1 LAVTP
6 VVSGQERR
14 YDFSFSGTPVGM
26 VIAEIE
32 RESGARFSY
41 ATSLLARFPAVTVR
55 FAGATLEEVLDGIF
69 VARGVFYKLQDDY
82 VILARHRRAITVS
95 GTVRD
100 ARSGETLIGAT
111 VHDPSSRVGTVTNE
125 HGFYSLSLPA
135 GDARIV
141 FSFVGYTPVEVA
153 LSPARDTLLCVALE
167 PSIRLEGVTVVG
179 DGGAWMTGMQPGQ
192 SRFPIKVVNNLPALL
207 GEGDVLKTLQLL
219 PGVKTS
225 NEGLAGLY
233 VRGGNADE
241 NLYLMDGVPV
251 YNPSH
256 LMGFFSTFNP
266 NVVKRVDLYKGSFPA
281 RYGGRLSSVVDVRL
295 KEGNMQEVH
304 GHASVGLLASKIDA
318 EGPLERGKS
327 SFLFSARRTYMD
339 AFLPSLLR
347 SYTREDNGAGS
358 LNYSTGRYHFTDVNG
373 KVTRKF
379 RDGRDQLSLG
389 VYHGQDR
396 VFYANRDRVES
407 RREKDNYTNLATEDR
422 EWRWGWGNLI
432 ASLEYG
438 TRVHERL
445 YGRASLSYNRYV
457 STIRTLVAST
467 TSTLLAGEKIPLTSS
482 ATSGVYRS
490 GIEDVTARAEFERT
504 GTRGSLARLGG
515 EVVYH
520 TFTPEVS
527 NFARASSETRQD
539 IAGQRVAMRNRV
551 HGGEATLFAEGD
563 FRAGDRLRVFPGA
576 RVTLFRG
583 EKSYFSVEPRL
594 ALHYEAGER
603 VALKTSY
610 AAMSQYIHLLAFGGV
625 NLPSDLWVPVT
636 RRVRPMRSRQVTGG
650 VYYRPAPGW
659 EASAEGYYK
668 RSDNLIECVDGA
680 TVLPAYRDWEA
691 NVAIGKGESRGLE
704 LQVQRQQGRTTG
716 WVNYTLAW
724 AERWFPGGEI
734 NQGRRYP
741 ARGDSRHGVNAVVMH
756 RFGRSVDASVTW
768 VYHSGSR
775 ATIVLEVYDRPNVPG
790 AAENESGGPPISH
803 VSHRNN
809 YQLPDYHRLDAGI
822 NFHRHRRRSTSTWN
836 VSVYNVYSRLNP
848 FFVYMDSDEAG
859 RGMVRQASLFPVI
872 PSVSYSITF

>member
-6 VVSGQERR
+6 VASGQERR
-14 YDFSFSGTPVGM
+14 YDFSFSGAPAGT

-32 RESGARFSY
+32 RESGRRFSY
-41 ATSLLARFPAVTVR
+41 ATSLLARFPAVTAR
-55 FAGATLEEVLDGIF
+55 FDGATLEEVLDGIF
-69 VARGVFYKLQDDY
+69 VARGIFYKLQGDY

-135 GDARIV
+135 GDARLV
-141 FSFVGYTPVEVA
+141 FSFVGYAPVEVA
-153 LSPARDTLLCVALE
+153 LSPARDTLLPVALE

-179 DGGAWMTGMQPGQ
+179 NGSAWMTGVQPGQ
-192 SRFPIKVVNNLPALL
+192 SRFPIKVVNDLPALL

-295 KEGNMQEVH
+295 KEGNLQEVH

-318 EGPLERGKS
+318 EGPVERGKS
-327 SFLFSARRTYMD
+327 SFLLSARRTYMD

-347 SYTREDNGAGS
+347 SYTREEDGAGNR
-358 LNYSTGRYHFTDVNG
+358 NYSTGRYHFTDVNG

-379 RDGRDQLSLG
+379 GSDQLSLG
-389 VYHGQDR
+389 VYWGQDR
-396 VFYANRDRVES
+396 VFYANRDRSEHAYLS
-407 RREKDNYTNLATEDR
+407 TEDR

-438 TRVHERL
+438 ARVHERL

-457 STIRTLVAST
+457 STINTLVASA
-467 TSTLLAGEKIPLTSS
+467 TSIAGEAVPLLSS
-482 ATSGVYRS
+482 ATNGVYRS

-504 GTRGSLARLGG
+504 GTQGSLTRFGG

-527 NFARASSETRQD
+527 NFTRLSSETD
-539 IAGQRVAMRNRV
+539 TAGQRVAMRNRTS
-551 HGGEATLFAEGD
+551 GGEASIFAEGD
-563 FRAGDRLRVFPGA
+563 FRAGSRLRVFPGA

-583 EKSYFSVEPRL
+583 ERSYLSVEPRL

-603 VALKTSY
+603 VSLKTSY

-625 NLPSDLWVPVT
+625 SLPSDLWVPVT
-636 RRVRPMRSRQVTGG
+636 RRVRPMRSRQLTGG

-659 EASAEGYYK
+659 EVSAEGYYK

-734 NQGRRYP
+734 NYGHRFP

-756 RFGRSVDASVTW
+756 RFSRSIDASVTW

-775 ATIVLEVYDRPNVPG
+775 ATIVLEVYDGPDVPG
-790 AAENESGGPPISH
+790 AAENESGGGPISH
-803 VSHRNN
+803 VSYRNN

-822 NFHRHRRRSTSTWN
+822 NFHRHRRRVTSTWN
-836 VSVYNVYSRLNP
+836 VSVYNIYSRLNP
-848 FFVYMDSDEAG
+848 FFVFMDSDEAG